1 MRLPSHVYRPLHW
14 LSRPQCFR
22 TPCSA
27 LMCCHAAPPQPCAC
41 SGFTEALVELKQRI
55 AAAHPTLPPE
65 NPGKRPGMQAAG
77 LWMLP
82 AAPLP
87 WSGMPAAYADAF
99 HISRC

>member
-1 MRLPSHVYRPLHW
+1 MFSHALQRSHA
-14 LSRPQCFR
+14 LSRC
-22 TPCSA
+22 
-27 LMCCHAAPPQPCAC
+27 AATTLCLPCAC